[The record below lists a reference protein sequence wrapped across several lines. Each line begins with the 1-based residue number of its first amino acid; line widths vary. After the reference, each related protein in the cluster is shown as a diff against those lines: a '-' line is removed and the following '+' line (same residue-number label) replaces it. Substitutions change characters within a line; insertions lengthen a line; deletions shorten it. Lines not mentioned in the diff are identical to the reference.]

1 MTIQK
6 LSSGSKKNCRFFC
19 VCRDLAGFVGQ
30 NVLEDRRH
38 DRVNKGDTAKQDD
51 QPLLQILD
59 MYQCVSGHLLQ
70 HFPILL
76 YLKFKEIALF
86 FWFSLTQL
94 VKLSHE
100 IGMKVSD

>member
-38 DRVNKGDTAKQDD
+38 DREKKGDTPKQDD
-51 QPLLQILD
+51 QPLHFALLQTLD
-59 MYQCVSGHLLQ
+59 LDQCASDHLLQ

-76 YLKFKEIALF
+76 YLRLKKQHFHFGFL
-86 FWFSLTQL
+86 
-94 VKLSHE
+94 
-100 IGMKVSD
+100 